1 MVRDSIMEP
10 NTKEQERI
18 AGEMCEKGL
27 WREMLVFAQK
37 WRETN
42 PSDPR
47 ACYYLGV
54 GFTGLRRF
62 SQAEVAYRQALR
74 LDPADFEVWN
84 SLVELLLR
92 KMRLPEQ
99 GLKCL
104 EQALELN
111 PGHTPGWLSLA
122 KLHGRM
128 GRHEQALAC
137 ADRALSLDRKLVEAH
152 LSRAAAARALGKMDI
167 VQEVCHELGTLEPEA
182 FRRVP

>member
-10 NTKEQERI
+10 NTREKERI
-18 AGEMCEKGL
+18 AGELCEKGL
-27 WREMLVFAQK
+27 WREMLAFAQK

-47 ACYYLGV
+47 AYYYLGV
-54 GFTGLRRF
+54 GLTRLRRF

-99 GLKCL
+99 GLQCL